1 MADGSRAQGFL
12 QELWSFDEFGK
23 SSILDETAGIPMV
36 TNEFWTSKQRQAHRL
51 HEISYRACFK
61 PQLPRFFINRLTRPG
76 DAVYDPFM
84 GRGTTPLEAALS
96 GRCALGNDTN
106 PLSRAL
112 LAPRLATPEIGEVE
126 ETLQQLMALPTSE
139 VEREDLLAFYHPSV
153 LARLEAMRR
162 HFIALDRQRA
172 LSRVDAWIRMVVMNR
187 LTGHSSGF
195 LSGYTLPPNQA
206 VTVERQQRINAQR
219 GITPPDRDVAAIILK
234 KSRSLL
240 SQGGLQTGGAA
251 LLAEP
256 AENTPQ
262 LADGLVDLVV
272 TSPPF
277 LDIVNYEADNWLRC
291 WFLGIDPKE
300 VRLTQLRKIPDWV
313 EFTRKV
319 LTELARVV
327 RPGGHVAYEVGEVRG
342 ATVRLEEQVIEAAA
356 GLPLEPLAVMVNQQ
370 DFSKTSNVWGVGN
383 NARGTNSNRIV
394 VLRHL

>member
-12 QELWSFDEFGK
+12 QGLNGFDAFGK
-23 SSILDETAGIPMV
+23 SSIVDDLGGIPRV
-36 TNEFWTSKQRQAHRL
+36 TNEFWTAKQRQAHRL

-61 PQLPRFFINRLTRPG
+61 PQLPRFFIDRLTRPG

-84 GRGTTPLEAALS
+84 GRGTTPLEAALA

-106 PLSRAL
+106 PLSRTL
-112 LAPRLATPEIGEVE
+112 LSPRLATPELRDIE
-126 ETLQQLMALPTSE
+126 EALTELMALPILE
-139 VEREDLLAFYHPSV
+139 IENEDLLAFYHPDV

-162 HFIALDRQRA
+162 HFLELERQKA
-172 LSRVDAWIRMVVMNR
+172 LSRVDAWIRMVTSNR

-206 VTVERQQRINAQR
+206 VTADRQRRINAQR
-219 GITPPDRDVAAIILK
+219 GITPPERDVAAIIMK

-240 SQGGLQTGGAA
+240 SQGGLQTKGAA
-251 LLAEP
+251 LMAGQ
-256 AENTPQ
+256 ADDTPE
-262 LADGLVDLVV
+262 LEDGLVDLVV

-277 LDIVNYEADNWLRC
+277 LDTVNYEADNWLRC
-291 WFLGIDPKE
+291 WFLGIDPKA
-300 VRLTQLRKIPDWV
+300 VRITQLRKVSEWV
-313 EFTRKV
+313 SFTRDV
-319 LTELARVV
+319 LSELARVV
-327 RPGGHVAYEVGEVRG
+327 RPGGHIAYEVGEIRNG
-342 ATVRLEEQVIEAAA
+342 AVRLEEQVIEAAE

-394 VLRHL
+394 VLRRI